1 MAGSTNQDPNFIDR
15 NLQRVDDLTQLAY
28 FSPLDWLDYAGL
40 AWDAVERVHIE
51 TTMAEGR
58 EKESA
63 RLLNNIY
70 TAIDVVM
77 AAIPGGGGGGPAF
90 RAAMATS
97 HQAGVAAWK
106 ALPDSAKQRL
116 MEQVA
121 RGMNWSLIK
130 TQQAMNVLF
139 SVRSNTPA
147 PQQGD
152 GDGSNRDNAAEVLG
166 SNMKEANKQ
175 RLQDR
180 KPTEPGWVK
189 KEGYAAHH
197 IVPYTEGAYGGSK
210 RGPFVERAQAVLK
223 KFNIGINQAENGVYL
238 PHNKDVRIDA
248 QNGGGAYH
256 PRVHTAAIYEE
267 LANKL
272 EKATSKS
279 EVYKVLKEFRDRFV
293 KNLDKLTELPI
304 EEQYA
309 ETRTAQVQQPTQS
322 VYQVANY
329 EQQPERIR
337 NLVAERLGALVAAN
351 GASDSANGYAR
362 ADAQRLQ
369 ESDARTTGTPF
380 SPEFTRS
387 TAELAER
394 SRAFHEWTTGLKNAP
409 GAAGEQR
416 RFDGAD
422 AATLGASIGSRQR
435 PISTHSPE
443 LRASLEQLE
452 SVIGTMEQ
460 EQRAEPPTDRQSAQQ
475 AYQQNQSTRGG
486 DQLSL

>member
-1 MAGSTNQDPNFIDR
+1 MTGSTNQDPSSIDR
-15 NLQRVDDLTQLAY
+15 NSPQLAY
-28 FSPLDWLDYAGL
+28 ISPLDWLDYAGL

-51 TTMAEGR
+51 ITMPKGR

-97 HQAGVAAWK
+97 HEAGVAAWK
-106 ALPDSAKQRL
+106 ALPDSAKAEL
-116 MEQVA
+116 IKQVA
-121 RGMNWSLIK
+121 QGMNWSLIK

-152 GDGSNRDNAAEVLG
+152 DSNRGNAGKVLG
-166 SNMKEANKQ
+166 NNMEKANDQLKKKG
-175 RLQDR
+175 L
-180 KPTEPGWVK
+180 PPEPGWVPK
-189 KEGYAAHH
+189 PGYAAHH
-197 IVPYTEGAYGGSK
+197 IVPYTEGAYKGGV

-223 KFNIGINQAENGVYL
+223 KFNIGINQAENGVFL

-248 QNGGGAYH
+248 RNGGGAYH
-256 PRVHTAAIYEE
+256 PKVHTAAIYKE
-267 LANKL
+267 LAEKL

-279 EVYKVLKEFRDRFV
+279 EVYKVLDEFRDRFF

-304 EEQYA
+304 EEQYT
-309 ETRTAQVQQPTQS
+309 ETRTAQVSQSTQS
-322 VYQVANY
+322 VSQVANY

-351 GASDSANGYAR
+351 GAPDSTNGYAR
-362 ADAQRLQ
+362 ADAQRSQ
-369 ESDARTTGTPF
+369 ESNPGTTGTL
-380 SPEFTRS
+380 FTSDLTRCVS
-387 TAELAER
+387 ELADR
-394 SRAFHEWTTGLKNAP
+394 SRAFHEWTTGLTSNSES
-409 GAAGEQR
+409 AGEQR
-416 RFDGAD
+416 RFDGANSS
-422 AATLGASIGSRQR
+422 ALNASISRGQR

-452 SVIGTMEQ
+452 RVIGAMEQ
-460 EQRAEPPTDRQSAQQ
+460 EQRAEPPTDRQSAHQS
-475 AYQQNQSTRGG
+475 YQQNQSTRGG

>member
-15 NLQRVDDLTQLAY
+15 NPQTADDSTQLAY

-51 TTMAEGR
+51 TTMPEGR

-70 TAIDVVM
+70 TAIDAVM

-97 HQAGVAAWK
+97 HEAGVAAWK

-116 MEQVA
+116 IEQVA

-130 TQQAMNVLF
+130 TQQAINVLF
-139 SVRSNTPA
+139 SVRSNTPT

-152 GDGSNRDNAAEVLG
+152 GDGSNRGNAAEILG
-166 SNMKEANKQ
+166 NNMEKANNQLKKKG
-175 RLQDR
+175 L
-180 KPTEPGWVK
+180 PSEPGWVPK
-189 KEGYAAHH
+189 PGYAAHH
-197 IVPYTEGAYGGSK
+197 IVPYTEGAYAGSK

-223 KFNIGINQAENGVYL
+223 KFNIGINEPGNGVFL

-248 QNGGGAYH
+248 RNGGGAYH
-256 PRVHTAAIYEE
+256 PRVHTAAIYKE
-267 LANKL
+267 LAEKL
-272 EKATSKS
+272 EKATSKA
-279 EVYKVLKEFRDRFV
+279 EVYKVLDEFRDRFV

-309 ETRTAQVQQPTQS
+309 ETRTAQILQPTES
-322 VYQVANY
+322 VSQVANY

-337 NLVAERLGALVAAN
+337 DLVAERLGALVAAN
-351 GASDSANGYAR
+351 GTSDSANGYAGE
-362 ADAQRLQ
+362 DTQRLQ
-369 ESDARTTGTPF
+369 ESDSRTTGTPF

-422 AATLGASIGSRQR
+422 ASTLSASIGSRQR
-435 PISTHSPE
+435 PISTDSPE
-443 LRASLEQLE
+443 LRASLEYLE
-452 SVIGTMEQ
+452 KVIGTMEQ
-460 EQRAEPPTDRQSAQQ
+460 DQRAEPQADRQSSQQ
-475 AYQQNQSTRGG
+475 AYQQNQPTRGG
-486 DQLSL
+486 DQLAL